1 MSINVELEMT
11 PALRSKLSTLTA
23 ALGPAAM
30 NPALMAG
37 GWLIANDAKGRA
49 AYKSGTLRRS
59 IEPQERGPGDVVVG
73 SSVPYARRIEYGFM
87 QADRLGRRYNQAAQ
101 PYLRPAFDAQQA
113 AVRAAIIAG
122 AQAVIRRAL
131 GA

>member
-1 MSINVELEMT
+1 MAINIQLEIT
-11 PALRSKLSTLTA
+11 PALRAKLATLA
-23 ALGPAAM
+23 SAFGQGAI

-37 GWLIANDAKGRA
+37 GWLIANDAKARA

-87 QADRLGRRYNQAAQ
+87 QADRLGRRFNQSAR
-101 PYLRPAFDAQQA
+101 PYLRPAFESQQA

-122 AQAVIRRAL
+122 AQALLRRAI
-131 GA
+131 A